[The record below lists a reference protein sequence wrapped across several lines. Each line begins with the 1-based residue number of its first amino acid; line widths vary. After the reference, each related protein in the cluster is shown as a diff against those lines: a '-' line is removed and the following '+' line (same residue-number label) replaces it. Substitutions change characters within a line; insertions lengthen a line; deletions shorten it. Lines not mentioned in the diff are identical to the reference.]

1 MTCANILVGLGKDR
15 EGMETGDAGREGGD
29 AAICVAPRRE
39 RRKAYLRTYC
49 CILNFNPRS
58 PRRERHRE
66 HQETRSAHQ
75 ISIHAPAKGATRPMP
90 QRTAARL
97 FQSTLPRRERRC
109 RTACNSG
116 NCRYF
121 NPRSRE
127 GSDGGASADV
137 PRASSISIHA
147 PAKGATVKR
156 QINTAEIRISIH
168 APAKG
173 ATTRRA
179 ECYAAASISIHAPVK
194 GATYPRHA
202 GAYLPRISIHAPVK
216 GAT

>member
-147 PAKGATVKR
+147 PAKGAT
-156 QINTAEIRISIH
+156 
-168 APAKG
+168 
-173 ATTRRA
+173 TRRA